1 MKAMSRLAPLVAQ
14 IDAMSLRERALVFG
28 AGALVLVAL
37 AKIALIDP
45 ELVRQR
51 NTSRVTQQNRI
62 EMRAVQTQIQTLV
75 SERNADPNA
84 ALRARVAALKK
95 QIALN
100 DAEIDAEQRRFTPPE
115 RMRNILEEMVLGQR
129 GLRLLE
135 LKTIPAAEVTA
146 AAGPMPRKVYRHGVE
161 LTVEGSY
168 RDLHAY
174 LNALEDLPTQLYW
187 GGAELVAGPYP
198 ESSLKLIVYTLSVDQ
213 AWMVV

>member
-1 MKAMSRLAPLVAQ
+1 MKGMRWLAPLITR

-37 AKIALIDP
+37 AKIVLIDP

-51 NTSRVTQQNRI
+51 TTSRITQQNRI

-75 SERNADPNA
+75 RERNADPNA
-84 ALRARVAALKK
+84 PLRARIAALKK

-100 DAEIDAEQRRFTPPE
+100 DTEIDNEQRRFTSPE
-115 RMRNILEEMVLGQR
+115 RMRDMLEEMVLGQR
-129 GLRLLE
+129 GLTLLE
-135 LKTIPAAEVTA
+135 LNTIPAAEVTA

-161 LTVEGSY
+161 LTVQGSY
-168 RDLHAY
+168 RDLYAY

-187 GGAELVAGPYP
+187 GGAELVVGQYP
-198 ESSLKLIVYTLSVDQ
+198 QSSLKLIVYTLSVDQ

>member
-1 MKAMSRLAPLVAQ
+1 MKGMRWLAPLFTR

-37 AKIALIDP
+37 AKIVLIDP

-51 NTSRVTQQNRI
+51 TTSRITQQNRI

-75 SERNADPNA
+75 RERNADPNA
-84 ALRARVAALKK
+84 PLRARIAALKK

-100 DAEIDAEQRRFTPPE
+100 DTEIDNEQRRFTSPE
-115 RMRNILEEMVLGQR
+115 RMRDMLEEMVLGQR
-129 GLRLLE
+129 GLTLLE
-135 LKTIPAAEVTA
+135 LNTIPAAEVTA

-161 LTVEGSY
+161 LTVQGSY
-168 RDLHAY
+168 RDLYAY

-187 GGAELVAGPYP
+187 GGAELVVGQYP
-198 ESSLKLIVYTLSVDQ
+198 QSSLKLIVYTLSVDQ

>member
-1 MKAMSRLAPLVAQ
+1 MKGMRWLAPLITR

-37 AKIALIDP
+37 AKIVLIDP

-51 NTSRVTQQNRI
+51 TTSRITQQNRI
-62 EMRAVQTQIQTLV
+62 EMRAVQTQIQTLAR
-75 SERNADPNA
+75 ERNADPNA
-84 ALRARVAALKK
+84 PLRERIAALKK

-100 DAEIDAEQRRFTPPE
+100 DTEIDNEQRRFTSPE
-115 RMRNILEEMVLGQR
+115 RMRDMLEEMVLGQR
-129 GLRLLE
+129 GLTLLE
-135 LKTIPAAEVTA
+135 LNTIPAAEVTA

-161 LTVEGSY
+161 LTVQGSY
-168 RDLHAY
+168 RDLYAY

-187 GGAELVAGPYP
+187 GGAELVVGQYP
-198 ESSLKLIVYTLSVDQ
+198 QSSLKLIVYTLSVDQ